1 MFDCSFCFK
10 AFPPQQLK
18 DANFD
23 PYKKGLENLCPNC
36 YELHRNY
43 YFKKNTLMDEFIEGW
58 KNGKKPL
65 SKGNNTGLF

>member
-10 AFPPQQLK
+10 SFPPQQLT

-23 PYKKGLENLCPNC
+23 PYKKGLENLCPKC
-36 YELHRNY
+36 YELHRTNY
-43 YFKKNTLMDEFIEGW
+43 FNKNNKMDEFIESW